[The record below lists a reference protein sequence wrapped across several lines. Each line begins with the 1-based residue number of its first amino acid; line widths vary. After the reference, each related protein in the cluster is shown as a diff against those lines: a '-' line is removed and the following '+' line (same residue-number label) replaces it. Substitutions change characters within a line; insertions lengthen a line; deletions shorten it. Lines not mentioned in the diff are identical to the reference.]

1 MAVAEGFQDI
11 KGRYQVSEVAPEEC
25 PECKGVNI
33 RAIDRPKAKTVAGR
47 IWTVLGGVF
56 LFVAAGYL
64 VPRGF
69 IVFPNE
75 QIAGFMQILG
85 LFVGLRLVWIAV
97 LGRSDPIFGFYMA
110 APVLETHALCG
121 DCLHTWVVSTEAPL
135 ETPAPVQS

>member
-1 MAVAEGFQDI
+1 MAVAEGFEEI
-11 KGRYQVSEVAPEEC
+11 KGRYQVAEIVPDEC
-25 PECKGVNI
+25 PECAGANI

-56 LFVAAGYL
+56 LFLAAGYL

-85 LFVGLRLVWIAV
+85 LFVGLRLVWLAM
-97 LGRSDPIFGFYMA
+97 LGRSDPIFGFYITD
-110 APVLETHALCG
+110 PVLETQALCG
-121 DCLHTWVVSTEAPL
+121 DCQHMWVVRTEAPE